1 MIKLELKFK
10 IENQKLT
17 FLDKEFIVDKSNN
30 YLKLFFEFA
39 TQDWN
44 DLHKF
49 AILKNSKRKAYQF
62 RITDKE
68 AIIVPSEV
76 LIGKYF
82 LISIYGA
89 DINTNR
95 ITTNEIRINLKQ
107 SGYTA
112 NISQIHDTGRDIF
125 IEMEEL
131 IDNLPA
137 VAVSGSY
144 NDLLDIP
151 LEFPPEPHTHES
163 QDITDISDTIGAD
176 TRVMLYNLKDI
187 ILR

>member
-17 FLDKEFIVDKSNN
+17 FQDKKFIVDKSNN

-39 TQDWN
+39 TEDWN
-44 DLHKF
+44 DLFKF
-49 AILKNSKRKAYQF
+49 AILKNSKRKAFQF
-62 RITDKE
+62 RITNDDG
-68 AIIVPSEV
+68 IIVPSEV

-89 DINTNR
+89 DIETNR

-112 NISQIHDTGRDIF
+112 NISQIHDTGRDIYV
-125 IEMEEL
+125 EMAEL
-131 IDNLPA
+131 IDNLPT
-137 VAVSGSY
+137 VARTGEY
-144 NDLLDIP
+144 DDLLNIP
-151 LEFPPEPHTHES
+151 VEFPPEHHTHES
-163 QDITDISDTIGAD
+163 GDITDISETIGAD
-176 TRVMLYNLKDI
+176 TRIMLYNLKDM